1 MAITASDVQTF
12 APEFAGVSASII
24 NLWIGWAPGAVDPDL
39 FGPDADQAQM
49 LWICHQLIRSAGG
62 ASGTAG
68 PVTQRDVG
76 DVSIQNASS
85 IERMDWYFL
94 KSSAYGQALYLL
106 IQRYCAGGAVA

>member
-12 APEFAGVSASII
+12 APELAGVSTSVI

-39 FGPDADQAQM
+39 FSTDADQAQM
-49 LWICHQLIRSAGG
+49 LWVCHNLVRSAGG

-76 DVSIQNASS
+76 DVSISNSSS
-85 IERMDWYFL
+85 IERMDWHFL
-94 KSSAYGQALYLL
+94 KSTAYGQALYVL
-106 IQRYCAGGAVA
+106 IQRYCAGGAIV